1 MGKRNIRIFRH
12 QLPERLHE
20 LENLEVH
27 VILRNG
33 TTFFGRVK
41 DANPDFIQIQ
51 DINARWT
58 SIKKHTH
65 KIPLDDVLEVIFDVV
80 AEY

>member
-12 QLPERLHE
+12 QLPDRSQEIKDQE
-20 LENLEVH
+20 GH
-27 VILRNG
+27 VILRDG

-41 DANPDFIQIQ
+41 EADRTHIQIQ
-51 DINARWT
+51 DVNARWT

-65 KIPLDDVLEVIFDVV
+65 KIPITDVLEVIFDVV